1 MTKVSGLDAQNAYA
15 RLLGKEAI
23 VGRAARI
30 QSYHYLNEYKGIN
43 DKPLLSTVT
52 IYSNQDKRT
61 YVLLV
66 SHNVP
71 H

>member
-1 MTKVSGLDAQNAYA
+1 MTKVSSLDAQNAYA

-30 QSYHYLNEYKGIN
+30 QSHHYLNEYKGI
-43 DKPLLSTVT
+43 K
-52 IYSNQDKRT
+52 DKRT